1 MPHLARVT
9 TFLINVKFVLMPM
22 PLRFG
27 LNEQKLHA
35 NLKKLRLLK
44 QEKTKNETQKREDH
58 LRVVFFLSLRLGF
71 FISLRDF
78 YHSYKLFLLI
88 SDFL

>member
-1 MPHLARVT
+1 
-9 TFLINVKFVLMPM
+9 MPM

-88 SDFL
+88 SEFL

>member
-1 MPHLARVT
+1 MRVT

-88 SDFL
+88 SDLL

>member
-71 FISLRDF
+71 FISLSER
-78 YHSYKLFLLI
+78 FLSLI
-88 SDFL
+88 

>member
-1 MPHLARVT
+1 LPRLVRVT

-88 SDFL
+88 SDLL

>member
-1 MPHLARVT
+1 
-9 TFLINVKFVLMPM
+9 MPM

-71 FISLRDF
+71 FISLSER
-78 YHSYKLFLLI
+78 FLSLI
-88 SDFL
+88 